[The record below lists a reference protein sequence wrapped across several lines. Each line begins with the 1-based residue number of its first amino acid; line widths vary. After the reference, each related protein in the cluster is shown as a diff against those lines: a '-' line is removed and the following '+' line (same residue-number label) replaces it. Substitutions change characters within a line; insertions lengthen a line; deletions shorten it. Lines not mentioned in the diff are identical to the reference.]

1 MDKLKFFL
9 PSLRRACCAVKA
21 RIYDKLLGIETGGKF
36 DSARLDESRFRD
48 MRDYMPTP
56 YGRIEKMIRYLKP
69 ADEDIFVDFGCGK
82 GRVVFLVALKKLKKT
97 IGIEINSHLIG
108 AARRNLAGCRW
119 RRSPVELIN
128 TDAADYPII
137 DENIFFIFNPFG
149 EKTLEKV
156 IFNIKHSLE
165 SRPRKVR
172 IIYYGAA
179 HAQLLDAQNWLFR
192 EGYVENDACLVWSS
206 K

>member
-1 MDKLKFFL
+1 MDRSQGFYFL
-9 PSLRRACCAVKA
+9 FRRKCCAIKA
-21 RIYDKLLGIETGGKF
+21 GIYDKLLGIETGGSF
-36 DSARLDESRFRD
+36 DSPKEDTSRFKD
-48 MRDYMPTP
+48 MRDYSPSP
-56 YGRIEKMIRYLKP
+56 YGRIEKMVHYLNPGK
-69 ADEDIFVDFGCGK
+69 DDIFVDFGCGK
-82 GRVVFLVALKKLKKT
+82 GRVVFLVALKKLKKS
-97 IGIEINSHLIG
+97 IGIEINPHLIG

-128 TDAADYPII
+128 TDAADYPIT

-179 HAQLLDAQNWLFR
+179 HAQLLDSQNWLFR